1 MLFVSDNPFSM
12 WYFNESEIDNYS
24 FQEFKKQS
32 KKLNQVKS
40 FLTNLK
46 KIGLELEFV

>member
-1 MLFVSDNPFSM
+1 MVVYKCNQDKD
-12 WYFNESEIDNYS
+12 FNESEIDNYS